1 MSGDC
6 TLQSILDD
14 GEPIE
19 EDGSCVTAV
28 EDYTFYINLVAFLIS

>member
-14 GEPIE
+14 GEPNE
-19 EDGSCVTAV
+19 EDGSCITIV
-28 EDYTFYINLVAFLIS
+28 ED

>member
-14 GEPIE
+14 EEPNE
-19 EDGSCVTAV
+19 EDDSCVTAV
-28 EDYTFYINLVAFLIS
+28 ED